1 MNESHCETSVA
12 YGNTSNERP
21 SMEFEGC
28 LRSVRVFLV
37 RFESTFFPL
46 VTLPDTQACPELGV
60 AVADDLHGKGLGTA
74 VVCVL
79 VGLAKALGKSGV
91 ELTTMKG
98 NDAAFRCY
106 QRCGFEEQ
114 VRFF

>member
-1 MNESHCETSVA
+1 MNDRRRNLKDAAKRQSLFGSIRI
-12 YGNTSNERP
+12 N
-21 SMEFEGC
+21 
-28 LRSVRVFLV
+28 VF
-37 RFESTFFPL
+37 SSGD
-46 VTLPDTQACPELGV
+46 VTRHAGVPELGV